1 MTRRSKF
8 LIFLPA
14 ALLLLLTVT
23 MAWLLRSE
31 SGARF
36 VFQQANQQ
44 IDGQLSVQ
52 QLSGSL
58 SAALN
63 LQGLRY
69 SDDSVRVESP
79 DISLSMD
86 IDLFPPALHL
96 SELNSSS
103 IQIQLLDS
111 AADKPKSS
119 LPDVLAGLQLSY
131 PLRFSGVSLGQL
143 LILDA
148 NSSKLFAASDIAL
161 DAVWHQELE
170 IRQAHWQSFDSE
182 WNLAATLQL
191 RPPFKLDGK
200 VNGSTIAE
208 ITAEQSLPLQL
219 QGQFIGDLDKLAVKA
234 QAQLPAPH
242 SSVYIEGELREL
254 LAIPA
259 WDLAL
264 SSKALSWPLIAVQS
278 AGSAGSDPQLALHE
292 IYLSSQGTLDSYD
305 LQLATQLS
313 GEQIPA
319 GDSEWTGTGDLNGI
333 RFDHFRFAGDEL
345 QLSGKVDLDWR
356 QSFAVT
362 ADAVIERLYPE
373 RWLPGWPKDHPVTG
387 NLQLNLSNEQL
398 EFSDVQLNI
407 VGLATKVQGN
417 FRYQLN
423 DEQLAG
429 ELAWQSLAWPL
440 DAENFAWSSENGQL
454 SLQGTLADWNAKG
467 ELQLLVSGFPEG
479 RLQLSATGN
488 SDAAHLV
495 IDQGNVLGG
504 QFAGTADY
512 QWAEPANWA
521 ANITANKISISPLL
535 PDYSGVL
542 SGTVLAQGEIASS
555 NLQVELREVHGNI
568 RGLDLTAK
576 GKFSLQ
582 DSVFTAQGLELNSNS
597 ARLELDGGLGSGQSL
612 KFLADVDE
620 LADLFPEISGRMH
633 ANGRIS
639 ADAQSPMVDI
649 ELEADRLQWGE
660 NTITSIRSHEGNNG
674 SRVFEIGEATIAGR
688 ELRDLQLTLADKQ
701 LKSVQLRAMLDKTEI
716 EASLLGQLQG
726 NSQKQVSGWKGY
738 INKLSLSQPDK
749 GFLTLQ
755 NPALLNLSGQQL
767 ELGDTCL
774 RGSKDG
780 QICLHGQWIEGG
792 QSLLQTELTQVSL
805 DIVRLFVDM
814 DWAFTHRIDGSF
826 NWKKEA
832 KQPASAQANFT
843 LSPGELLLD
852 KESTQ
857 FQTGAGVFAFQI
869 SGGDLHSGKLKL
881 PIPGSGGIDM
891 DFQVARLLDADAAE
905 LQAVLKLNLRDLTPL
920 QLVVPYFDVIK
931 GELEANIRIAGSL
944 QKPEFTGHAT
954 LVRGRIEAQ
963 SAGLVIS
970 EITLAGAVYQYDH
983 TELNG
988 SFRAGEG
995 RGQIKADLRFEN
1007 FLHPEFSMQIKGEK
1021 LLLVNVPDMNLL
1033 ANPDLDIN
1041 WTPGKL
1047 LLNGRI
1053 QVPKAQLSPRY
1064 LPTSTAKES
1073 PDLVIVSAQAIVEEK
1088 QPLAKV
1094 PPLKITGQVEVELG
1108 PNVNLTLDK
1117 ATANIYGKSN
1127 FIWKN
1132 SLVPVGDGNFLV
1144 SGEIYAYGQ
1153 LLTISEGRVNFPQVP
1168 ANNPYLNIKA
1178 EREIFGNSQIK
1189 RAGVQVS
1196 GTLKRP
1202 NLDPYTEPM
1211 TTRERALAMLITGSD
1226 FDYEQGVGSVEV
1238 GRYIAPK
1245 LYISYG
1251 IGLFEDQNVISA
1263 RYDLGKG
1270 FGVKATSGQ
1279 RETGVDMSYTID
1291 Q

>member
-1 MTRRSKF
+1 VTRRSKF

-14 ALLLLLTVT
+14 ALLLLLAVAMT
-23 MAWLLRSE
+23 WLLRSE
-31 SGARF
+31 SGVRF
-36 VFQQANQQ
+36 IFQQAHQQ

-52 QLSGSL
+52 HLSGSL
-58 SAALN
+58 SSVLN
-63 LQGLRY
+63 LQGLHY
-69 SDDSVRVESP
+69 GDDGVRVDSP
-79 DISLSMD
+79 DISLSLD
-86 IDLFPPALHL
+86 IDLFPPALHV
-96 SELNSSS
+96 SRLNSSS
-103 IQIQLLDS
+103 LQIQLVDS
-111 AADKPKSS
+111 AVNKPESS
-119 LPDVLAGLQLSY
+119 WSEILAGLQLPY
-131 PLRFSGVSLGQL
+131 PLRFSAVSLGQL
-143 LILDA
+143 QILDYD
-148 NSSKLFAASDIAL
+148 STELFAASDIAL
-161 DAVWHQELE
+161 EAVWHHKLE
-170 IRQAHWQSFDSE
+170 IRQARLHALDSD
-182 WNLAATLQL
+182 WNVAANLQL
-191 RPPFKLDGK
+191 RPPFNLDGK
-200 VNGSTIAE
+200 VNTTTVAE
-208 ITAEQSLPLQL
+208 ITPEQSVPLQL
-219 QGQFIGDLDKLAVKA
+219 QGQFSGDLGQLAVKA
-234 QAQLPAPH
+234 QVQLPAPH
-242 SSVYIEGELREL
+242 SSLYIEGELREL
-254 LAIPA
+254 LAIPV
-259 WDLAL
+259 WDLEL
-264 SSKALSWPLIAVQS
+264 SSKALSWPLIATPAVDPNS
-278 AGSAGSDPQLALHE
+278 NGPQLALHD
-292 IYLSSQGTLDSYD
+292 IHLSSQGTLDSYD

-319 GDSEWTGTGDLNGI
+319 GDSEWIGTGDRNGI
-333 RFDHFRFAGDEL
+333 HFDHFRFAGDEL
-345 QLSGKVDLDWR
+345 KLSGKVQLGWQ

-362 ADAVIERLYPE
+362 ADAAIERSYPA
-373 RWLPGWPKDHPVTG
+373 RWFPGWPEDHPFTG
-387 NLQLNLSNEQL
+387 NLQLNLSDEQV
-398 EFSDVQLNI
+398 EFSDIQLDI

-417 FRYQLN
+417 FRYQFN

-429 ELAWQSLAWPL
+429 ELNWQSLAWPIG
-440 DAENFAWSSENGQL
+440 AENFTWSSENGQL

-504 QFAGTADY
+504 QFSGSADY

-521 ANITANKISISPLL
+521 ANITANKISIGPLL
-535 PDYSGVL
+535 PAYPGVL
-542 SGTVLAQGEIASS
+542 SGTVLAQGEIAPN
-555 NLQVELREVHGNI
+555 NLQVELRQVRGNI

-582 DSVFTAQGLELNSNS
+582 DSIFTAQGLELNSNS

-612 KFLADVDE
+612 KFLADADE
-620 LADLFPEISGRMH
+620 LADLFPQVTGSLH
-633 ANGRIS
+633 ANGIIS

-660 NTITSIRSHEGNNG
+660 NTITSIRSHEGKNG

-716 EASLLGQLQG
+716 EASLRGQLQG

-780 QICLHGQWIEGG
+780 QICLHGQWIAGG
-792 QSLLQTELTQVSL
+792 QSLLQTEVQQVSL

-814 DWAFTHRIDGSF
+814 DWAFTHQLNGNF

-832 KQPASAQANFT
+832 NQPASAQANFT
-843 LSPGELLLD
+843 LSPGEFLLD
-852 KESTQ
+852 EESTQ
-857 FQTGAGVFAFQI
+857 FKTGPGIFQFQI

-881 PIPGSGGIDM
+881 PIPGSGGINM
-891 DFQVARLLDADAAE
+891 DFQVARLLGDDAAE

-920 QLVVPYFDVIK
+920 QLVVPCLDVIK
-931 GELEANIRIAGSL
+931 GELEADIRISGSL

-954 LVRGRIEAQ
+954 LVRGHIEDQ
-963 SAGLVIS
+963 SVGLVIS

-988 SFRAGEG
+988 SFRVGEG
-995 RGQIKADLRFEN
+995 RGQIKADLRFED
-1007 FLHPEFSMQIKGEK
+1007 FLHPEFNLQLKGEK

-1033 ANPDLDIN
+1033 VNPDLDIN

-1047 LLNGRI
+1047 LLHGRL

-1064 LPTSTAKES
+1064 LPASTAAES
-1073 PDLVIVSAQAIVEEK
+1073 PDLVIVSAQAEVEQK
-1088 QPLAKV
+1088 PVAKA

-1153 LLTISEGRVNFPQVP
+1153 LLTISEGRVSFPRVP
-1168 ANNPYLNIKA
+1168 ADNPNLNIKA

-1202 NLDPYTEPM
+1202 SLDPYTDPM

-1226 FDYEQGVGSVEV
+1226 FDYEQGVGAVEV
-1238 GRYIAPK
+1238 GRYIAPR
-1245 LYISYG
+1245 LYVSYG
-1251 IGLFEDQNVISA
+1251 IGLFEDQNVITA

-1279 RETGVDMSYTID
+1279 REAGVDISYTIE